1 MYECVYVCVCMNGS
15 CDFFTSR
22 GFFCWSPKATWSP
35 ASHFQEMHARKRRR
49 SVQASGNLGQWW
61 LLISTFMVSRYEC
74 NFSSITLFSLP
85 FPNKKKFILSTLRIL
100 ARNERRKKE
109 SRNRPIEG
117 GIVIERK
124 YEVTAVMSAVKER
137 NMKWKKRIKYFCFL
151 LFLSC

>member
-22 GFFCWSPKATWSP
+22 GSFCLSPKATCSP

-124 YEVTAVMSAVKER
+124 YEVTAVKER
-137 NMKWKKRIKYFCFL
+137 NMKWKKKWKKEVKKLEMEF
-151 LFLSC
+151 STN

>member
-1 MYECVYVCVCMNGS
+1 
-15 CDFFTSR
+15 
-22 GFFCWSPKATWSP
+22 
-35 ASHFQEMHARKRRR
+35 
-49 SVQASGNLGQWW
+49 
-61 LLISTFMVSRYEC
+61 MVSRYEC

-124 YEVTAVMSAVKER
+124 YEVTAVSCERKKYEVKKEV
-137 NMKWKKRIKYFCFL
+137 KKRSEKKK
-151 LFLSC
+151 